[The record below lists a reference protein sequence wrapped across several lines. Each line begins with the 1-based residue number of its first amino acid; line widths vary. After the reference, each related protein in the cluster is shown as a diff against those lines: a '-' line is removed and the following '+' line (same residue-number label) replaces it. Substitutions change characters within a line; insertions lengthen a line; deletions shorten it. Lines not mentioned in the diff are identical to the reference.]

1 MKKIYFFLIALFVSL
16 TMFAG
21 EVTEQ
26 QALQKAQQFMK
37 GKQFKQTNLR
47 RAASTAGNA
56 YYVFNVE
63 NNGGFIIVAGDDRV
77 KDILGYS
84 ERGSFDLTKA
94 PSNVRWWLSQY
105 EKAVNNSGKGT
116 RRVLARRTETVKEEI
131 APFITTTWGQFS
143 PYNDQT
149 PEINGEHC
157 VTGCVATSMA
167 QVMNYTKCPE
177 SATGEIAGYTTK
189 TNQIAV
195 PKLEATTFNWSN
207 MTNSDIARLMR
218 YCGQA
223 VKMDYGLGESGSSD
237 ANIPGALIGK
247 FGYDKNMRIVY
258 RNGYNSETWENLIYN
273 ELKAGRPVIYGGQSG
288 NGGHSFICHGYRDD
302 MFYINWGWDGL
313 FDGYFALTALNP
325 DGNGA
330 YGRDQTAIIG
340 IQKSTGGDVLT
351 TPKLT
356 VTQISFASNETVT
369 RSSASDN
376 FTGIKIGCT
385 LQNSFTE
392 TQTVQSG
399 FALYQGTELK
409 SVLGFGNVEFSP
421 GIVVSP
427 TLTFAFGANVPD
439 GTYRIIPVYRESES
453 AEWIAAEGS
462 NYRYVEAVIAGNTL
476 TMKVMPDAAH
486 DERLKYNIIS
496 EDEVEVSAANVDIVG
511 DVVVPDVVEI
521 DGKLYRVT
529 VVAGAGFRDCINMT
543 SIKLPSGIYRFMY
556 WCFYGC
562 TKLQTITLP
571 KSLKYMSDD
580 FRGCNSLATINIEDG
595 NNYYVIKDGA
605 ILTNDCKTL
614 IYYLPGLKAKEYII
628 PEYIEDIHVSAFAGN
643 IYLEK
648 VQLSSKITSVSQDAF
663 SGCSALKTVIL
674 PENLK
679 SIENGAFKTSSIT
692 EITLPS
698 CLETIGNWAFE
709 GCEKL
714 QQITIPQSVLTIG
727 EAAFRMCFALKNVT
741 IKKAS
746 PISINETCFD
756 GNYFNA
762 EEQTSIADYIY
773 KNATLIVPAGRSQ
786 YFKNSMGW
794 GNFVHIEEIDMPD
807 VIISN
812 NPFENINENQMILGH
827 YRGEDFLKAGE
838 SGFGGGPAGKY
849 KACIGVFK
857 EGLAPFVGSKI
868 TAARFALTNTKIKNV
883 KFWIGSTKDKQD
895 LYTQDITDI
904 AVGWNVVELNNNL
917 IINTDSVFIGIEYES
932 DELDNYPIS
941 YISTGLGGLETGCGF
956 LYGPYG
962 DSGTNQWVDVLSF
975 VPYSGRLNIQCI
987 VEGSELPVYDIHM
1000 MNKEFIDEWRKP
1012 LKYFK
1017 KGETTDFSTVI
1028 AMKDW
1033 GKLSVNTDYEMEC
1046 SIDGTPINDFTGNL
1060 YQPIVPNPVDNHSID
1075 GKITPNCEIGSH
1087 KLNISVKSI
1096 KGKEPKYPLDDT
1108 TSKEIKVYSKDM
1120 GRQKQLVQLYTSTWC
1135 QDALS
1140 VNNEIDLLRK
1150 ENPNV
1155 VQVSLHDD
1163 EFSCPAG
1170 DEYYRLTPFAVSTC
1184 YNRYMTGGGL
1194 GFSGFKNT
1202 AIDDIFKM
1210 PAFADV
1216 HITSSYDKRKKQLDI
1231 VVKGSR
1237 NEEFLPIHG
1246 FTNLTVLLTEDDVV
1260 APQYDSGNDVWISDY
1275 KHQAV
1280 LRTNVSAVWGDPI
1293 EWNGDKYEKHYSIKL
1308 NDEWNK
1314 DKMHIVAFLGKP
1326 FDGTNFTDIDVVNCN
1341 DFDVKNA
1348 EIVESQY
1355 SPVEFTA
1362 KSYSRKY
1369 GDENP
1374 KFEFTVEGDDYTGEP
1389 KLECEATKTSAVGE
1403 YSIVISQ
1410 GTVDNNIATF
1420 KNGTLTIEKAPLK
1433 AIAKS
1438 YTIKQG
1444 EALPTFEATYEGFKN
1459 NETSEVLTKQPS
1471 ITTTATSAS
1480 EPGEYDITISGGEAQ
1495 NYDISYVAGKL
1506 TIEAVE
1512 ITPITGT
1519 EETSFKEAISNETDL
1534 ENTVIDN
1541 TYYNVN
1547 AGNGDGYNPIEQ
1559 ALVLNTTTSSEQ
1571 MTAIQ
1576 SAQVGDASVREN
1588 YSGIIFE
1595 IPAGQGTITVD
1606 AKTVGTHVLNVQI
1619 GNGTPTQVQ
1628 KSERGTADVSYNVSA
1643 PTYVYLYA
1651 STSGGSAARLY
1662 RAGTAGAN
1670 SVLLYGYKVTI
1681 GGTGIEE
1688 LKNVKMEDLKYFDLN
1703 GRKVNTPGKGVYIIN
1718 GRKVVIK

>member
-1 MKKIYFFLIALFVSL
+1 
-16 TMFAG
+16 
-21 EVTEQ
+21 
-26 QALQKAQQFMK
+26 
-37 GKQFKQTNLR
+37 
-47 RAASTAGNA
+47 
-56 YYVFNVE
+56 
-63 NNGGFIIVAGDDRV
+63 
-77 KDILGYS
+77 
-84 ERGSFDLTKA
+84 
-94 PSNVRWWLSQY
+94 
-105 EKAVNNSGKGT
+105 
-116 RRVLARRTETVKEEI
+116 
-131 APFITTTWGQFS
+131 
-143 PYNDQT
+143 
-149 PEINGEHC
+149 
-157 VTGCVATSMA
+157 
-167 QVMNYTKCPE
+167 
-177 SATGEIAGYTTK
+177 
-189 TNQIAV
+189 
-195 PKLEATTFNWSN
+195 
-207 MTNSDIARLMR
+207 
-218 YCGQA
+218 
-223 VKMDYGLGESGSSD
+223 
-237 ANIPGALIGK
+237 
-247 FGYDKNMRIVY
+247 
-258 RNGYNSETWENLIYN
+258 
-273 ELKAGRPVIYGGQSG
+273 
-288 NGGHSFICHGYRDD
+288 
-302 MFYINWGWDGL
+302 
-313 FDGYFALTALNP
+313 
-325 DGNGA
+325 
-330 YGRDQTAIIG
+330 
-340 IQKSTGGDVLT
+340 
-351 TPKLT
+351 
-356 VTQISFASNETVT
+356 
-369 RSSASDN
+369 
-376 FTGIKIGCT
+376 
-385 LQNSFTE
+385 
-392 TQTVQSG
+392 
-399 FALYQGTELK
+399 
-409 SVLGFGNVEFSP
+409 
-421 GIVVSP
+421 
-427 TLTFAFGANVPD
+427 
-439 GTYRIIPVYRESES
+439 
-453 AEWIAAEGS
+453 
-462 NYRYVEAVIAGNTL
+462 
-476 TMKVMPDAAH
+476 
-486 DERLKYNIIS
+486 
-496 EDEVEVSAANVDIVG
+496 
-511 DVVVPDVVEI
+511 
-521 DGKLYRVT
+521 
-529 VVAGAGFRDCINMT
+529 
-543 SIKLPSGIYRFMY
+543 
-556 WCFYGC
+556 
-562 TKLQTITLP
+562 
-571 KSLKYMSDD
+571 
-580 FRGCNSLATINIEDG
+580 
-595 NNYYVIKDGA
+595 
-605 ILTNDCKTL
+605 
-614 IYYLPGLKAKEYII
+614 
-628 PEYIEDIHVSAFAGN
+628 
-643 IYLEK
+643 
-648 VQLSSKITSVSQDAF
+648 
-663 SGCSALKTVIL
+663 
-674 PENLK
+674 
-679 SIENGAFKTSSIT
+679 
-692 EITLPS
+692 
-698 CLETIGNWAFE
+698 
-709 GCEKL
+709 
-714 QQITIPQSVLTIG
+714 
-727 EAAFRMCFALKNVT
+727 
-741 IKKAS
+741 
-746 PISINETCFD
+746 
-756 GNYFNA
+756 
-762 EEQTSIADYIY
+762 
-773 KNATLIVPAGRSQ
+773 
-786 YFKNSMGW
+786 
-794 GNFVHIEEIDMPD
+794 
-807 VIISN
+807 
-812 NPFENINENQMILGH
+812 
-827 YRGEDFLKAGE
+827 
-838 SGFGGGPAGKY
+838 
-849 KACIGVFK
+849 
-857 EGLAPFVGSKI
+857 
-868 TAARFALTNTKIKNV
+868 
-883 KFWIGSTKDKQD
+883 
-895 LYTQDITDI
+895 
-904 AVGWNVVELNNNL
+904 
-917 IINTDSVFIGIEYES
+917 
-932 DELDNYPIS
+932 
-941 YISTGLGGLETGCGF
+941 
-956 LYGPYG
+956 
-962 DSGTNQWVDVLSF
+962 
-975 VPYSGRLNIQCI
+975 
-987 VEGSELPVYDIHM
+987 
-1000 MNKEFIDEWRKP
+1000 
-1012 LKYFK
+1012 
-1017 KGETTDFSTVI
+1017 
-1028 AMKDW
+1028 
-1033 GKLSVNTDYEMEC
+1033 
-1046 SIDGTPINDFTGNL
+1046 
-1060 YQPIVPNPVDNHSID
+1060 
-1075 GKITPNCEIGSH
+1075 
-1087 KLNISVKSI
+1087 
-1096 KGKEPKYPLDDT
+1096 
-1108 TSKEIKVYSKDM
+1108 M

-1547 AGNGDGYNPIEQ
+1547 AGNGDGYNATEQ

-1606 AKTVGTHVLNVQI
+1606 TKTVGTHVLNVQI
-1619 GNGTPTQVQ
+1619 GNGAPTQVQ

-1643 PTYVYLYA
+1643 PAYVYLYA
-1651 STSGGSAARLY
+1651 STQGGSAARLY

-1703 GRKVNTPGKGVYIIN
+1703 GRKVNAPGKGVYIIN